1 MFSKIKY
8 PALNAKMKG
17 MYTKEL
23 SQEELD
29 ELLRLSS
36 LKDVIYFL
44 KTKFSSLEN
53 INENMNRREIEQE
66 LNNLFIEDI
75 LKISKYLNKKENEIF
90 MDFLSKYEI
99 NIVKNVFRNVTTNR
113 DSKRYLRNVDN
124 WTSKMFISLQKIND
138 ITSEKDFFEII
149 KNQEYF
155 YIFEEYLKEQKDIPL
170 EELEIMLDKFYF
182 EKIYNEA
189 KSYNKELENMIGTE
203 IDLLNIITIYRAN
216 KYFAYSDNEIK
227 KLLIPIFYKLNKN
240 TVNKLIN
247 CNDFDEIASSLNKT
261 PYSEVF
267 KEENYL
273 EHDKNQYL
281 YNIYIKYF
289 REKLFNICT
298 VFCNINL
305 IDVEIKNIINIIEGI
320 RYNIDKTEIQ
330 KKIVF

>member
-138 ITSEKDFFEII
+138 ITSEKEFFEII

-247 CNDFDEIASSLNKT
+247 CNDFDEVASSLNKT

>member
-36 LKDVIYFL
+36 LKDVINFL

-53 INENMNRREIEQE
+53 TNENMNRREIEQE

-75 LKISKYLNKKENEIF
+75 LKISKYLNKKENEMFIS
-90 MDFLSKYEI
+90 FLSKYEI
-99 NIVKNVFRNVTTNR
+99 NIVKNVYRNVTTNR

-138 ITSEKDFFEII
+138 VTSEKGFFEII
-149 KNQEYF
+149 KNQKYF
-155 YIFEEYLKEQKDIPL
+155 YIFEEYKDSQNDIPL
-170 EELEIMLDKFYF
+170 EELEIKLDKFYF

-189 KSYNKELENMIGTE
+189 KKYNKELENMIGTE
-203 IDLLNIITIYRAN
+203 IDLLNIITIYRAKN
-216 KYFAYSDNEIK
+216 YYRYTNDEINSF
-227 KLLIPIFYKLNKN
+227 LIPIFYKLTKN
-240 TVNKLIN
+240 IVKDLIN
-247 CNDFDEIASSLNKT
+247 CNSSEEMLNILSKT
-261 PYSEVF
+261 LYKNAF
-267 KEENYL
+267 KNEGNI

-289 REKLFNICT
+289 K
-298 VFCNINL
+298 
-305 IDVEIKNIINIIEGI
+305 
-320 RYNIDKTEIQ
+320 
-330 KKIVF
+330 

>member
-36 LKDVIYFL
+36 LKDVINFL

-53 INENMNRREIEQE
+53 TNENMNRREIEQE

-75 LKISKYLNKKENEIF
+75 LKISKYLNKKENEMFIS
-90 MDFLSKYEI
+90 FLSKYEI
-99 NIVKNVFRNVTTNR
+99 NIVKNVYRNVTTNR

-138 ITSEKDFFEII
+138 VTSEKGFFEII
-149 KNQEYF
+149 KNQKYF
-155 YIFEEYLKEQKDIPL
+155 YIFEEYKDSQNDIPL
-170 EELEIMLDKFYF
+170 EELEIKLDKFYF

-189 KSYNKELENMIGTE
+189 KKYNKELENMIGTE
-203 IDLLNIITIYRAN
+203 IDLLNIITIYRAKN
-216 KYFAYSDNEIK
+216 YYRYTNDEINSF
-227 KLLIPIFYKLNKN
+227 LIPIFYKLTKN
-240 TVNKLIN
+240 IVKDLIN
-247 CNDFDEIASSLNKT
+247 CNSSEEMLNILSKT
-261 PYSEVF
+261 LYKNAF
-267 KEENYL
+267 KNEGNI

-281 YNIYIKYF
+281 YNVYIKYF
-289 REKLFNICT
+289 KEKLFNICT
-298 VFCNINL
+298 IYCYINL
-305 IDVEIKNIINIIEGI
+305 IDIEIKNIINIIEGI

-330 KKIVF
+330 RKIVF

>member
-138 ITSEKDFFEII
+138 ITSEKEFFEII